1 MQHPLVYV
9 AHSSD
14 KNTRI
19 QTVEAHLQGVAAKTE
34 KLARKLGLPQAGLL
48 IGLLHDFGK
57 YSQAFQN
64 YIQSATGLINSDAD
78 SYLDA
83 GVMKGKIDHSTAGA
97 QWIHQQ
103 LSRRGNKAQ
112 GQLCAQI
119 LAMCIASH
127 HSGLIDCL
135 DLDGIN
141 VLAKR
146 MEKSEENA
154 HLQECISNA
163 DACIITQAQKIAD
176 GDLLKEMTTL
186 IKRVLNGTQSTVFE
200 NRLIVQEFYLGFL
213 TRFLFSC
220 LIDADRIDSADFEFP
235 EQVQLR
241 SQTTPNWAQA
251 QQCLENKLASFTLD
265 SPIAHIR
272 SRISDSCMQRGA
284 DAQGLFTLSVP
295 TGGGKTLASLRFA
308 IEHAKTHQMERI
320 FYIIPYTSIIE
331 QNAREVRNILG
342 DDWVLE
348 QHSNLEP
355 EVQTWQSKI
364 LSENW
369 DAPIVFTT
377 MVQFLETLFGAGT
390 RGVRRLHQLANSVI
404 IFDEIQTLP
413 IQCTHLFCNA
423 LNFLT
428 QYAQTTAVLCTATQ
442 PLLNQLSASVQN
454 RGQLNISQDN
464 EIIGDVGQ
472 VRTLFAELERVQI
485 EDRCQIGG
493 YSCEALTDMACD
505 AYDELGSC
513 LVIVNTKDWAQ
524 KLYQACQ
531 SRGIDATSLFHL
543 STNQCAAHRKAILD
557 EVRERLKNNLPV
569 LCISTQLIEAGVDV
583 SFAQVLRFLAGVD
596 SIAQAAGRCNRHGEL
611 RDANGQ
617 PRKGQ
622 VWIVN
627 PDKEN
632 IDMLIDIKEGQKHT
646 ERVLSELGCAQKLLT
661 PEGVALYFTYY
672 FHERSSEMVYPITKP
687 QTTSLLNLL
696 SDNHGNIYAHKNDR
710 RPFNAGI
717 YPQLMQSFMSAANA
731 FKAIDAPTQAVIV
744 QHGEGKNIIAEL
756 CALTLENKPRY
767 RELLKQAQKYSVNVF
782 PNVWKKLQQAKAVAE
797 IQHNGIYFL
806 NEQYY
811 SEAFGLSTEKTN
823 GMGFCEF

>member
-1 MQHPLVYV
+1 MDHLSVYV

-14 KNTRI
+14 KNKRI
-19 QTVEAHLQGVAAKTE
+19 QTVEAHLQGVAAKAE
-34 KLARKLGLPQAGLL
+34 KLARKLELPQAGSL

-57 YSQAFQN
+57 YSQAFQE
-64 YIQSATGLINSDAD
+64 YIKDATGLINSD
-78 SYLDA
+78 LDVGA
-83 GVMKGKIDHSTAGA
+83 MKGKIDHSTAGA
-97 QWIHQQ
+97 QWVHQQ

-112 GQLCAQI
+112 GQLCAQM
-119 LAMCIASH
+119 LAICIASH

-163 DACIITQAQKIAD
+163 DASVIAQAQQILN
-176 GDLLKEMTTL
+176 GGLRKEMTTL
-186 IKRVLNGTQSTVFE
+186 INRVLNGTQSTIFE

-213 TRFLFSC
+213 TRCLFSC
-220 LIDADRIDSADFEFP
+220 LIDADRTDSADFEFP
-235 EQVQLR
+235 EQAQLR
-241 SQTTPNWAQA
+241 SQTMPNWAQA
-251 QQCLENKLASFTLD
+251 QQCLENKLASFNSD

-272 SRISDSCMQRGA
+272 RSISDSCMQRGV
-284 DAQGLFTLSVP
+284 DETGLFTLSVP

-331 QNAREVRNILG
+331 QNAREVREILG

-428 QYAQTTAVLCTATQ
+428 QYAKTTAVLCTATQ
-442 PLLNQLSASVQN
+442 PLLNQLSVSVQN

-464 EIIGDVGQ
+464 EIIGDVEQ
-472 VRTLFAELERVQI
+472 VRTLFAQLERVQV
-485 EDRCQIGG
+485 ENRCQVGG
-493 YSCEALTDMACD
+493 YSCEALTDMACA

-531 SRGIDATSLFHL
+531 ARGIDATSLFHL
-543 STNQCAAHRKAILD
+543 STNQCAAHRKTILD
-557 EVRERLKNNLPV
+557 EVRERLKDNLPV
-569 LCISTQLIEAGVDV
+569 LCVSTQLIEAGVDV

-617 PRKGQ
+617 ARQGQ

-646 ERVLSELGCAQKLLT
+646 ERVLSELGSAQKLLT

-710 RPFNAGI
+710 RPLNAGI

-744 QHGEGKNIIAEL
+744 PYGEGKNIIAEL
-756 CALTLENKPRY
+756 CALALENKPRY

-797 IQHNGIYFL
+797 IQGNGIYFL
-806 NEQYY
+806 DEQYY
-811 SEAFGLSTEKTN
+811 SQAFGLSTEKN
-823 GMGFCEF
+823 NNMDFCGF

>member
-1 MQHPLVYV
+1 MDHLSVYV

-14 KNTRI
+14 KNKRI
-19 QTVEAHLQGVAAKTE
+19 QTVEAHLQGVAAKAE
-34 KLARKLGLPQAGLL
+34 KLARKLGLSQAGLL

-57 YSQAFQN
+57 YSQAFQK
-64 YIQSATGLINSDAD
+64 YIKDAKGLINSD
-78 SYLDA
+78 LDVGA
-83 GVMKGKIDHSTAGA
+83 MKGKIDHSTAGA

-112 GQLCAQI
+112 GQLCAQM
-119 LAMCIASH
+119 LAICIASH

-163 DACIITQAQKIAD
+163 DASIIAQAQQILD
-176 GDLLKEMTTL
+176 GGLRKEMTTL
-186 IKRVLNGTQSTVFE
+186 INRVLNGTQSTIFE

-213 TRFLFSC
+213 TRCLFSC
-220 LIDADRIDSADFEFP
+220 LIDADRTDSADFEFP
-235 EQVQLR
+235 EQAQLR
-241 SQTTPNWAQA
+241 SQTMPNWVQA
-251 QQCLENKLASFTLD
+251 QQCLENKLASFNSD

-272 SRISDSCMQRGA
+272 RSISDSCMQRGV
-284 DAQGLFTLSVP
+284 DETGLFTLSVP

-331 QNAREVRNILG
+331 QNAREVREILG

-428 QYAQTTAVLCTATQ
+428 QYAKTTAVLCTATQ
-442 PLLNQLSASVQN
+442 PLLNQLSVSVQN

-464 EIIGDVGQ
+464 EIIGDVEQ
-472 VRTLFAELERVQI
+472 VRTLFAQLERVQV
-485 EDRCQIGG
+485 ENRCQVGG
-493 YSCEALTDMACD
+493 YSCEALTDMACA

-531 SRGIDATSLFHL
+531 ARGIDATSLFHL
-543 STNQCAAHRKAILD
+543 STNQCAAHRKMILD
-557 EVRERLKNNLPV
+557 EVRERLKDNLPV
-569 LCISTQLIEAGVDV
+569 LCVSTQLIEAGVDV

-617 PRKGQ
+617 ARQGQ

-646 ERVLSELGCAQKLLT
+646 ERVLNELGSAQKLLT

-710 RPFNAGI
+710 RPLNAGI

-744 QHGEGKNIIAEL
+744 PYGEGKNIIAEL
-756 CALTLENKPRY
+756 CALALENKPRY

-797 IQHNGIYFL
+797 IQNNGIYFL
-806 NEQYY
+806 DEQYY
-811 SEAFGLSTEKTN
+811 SEAFGLSTEKN
-823 GMGFCEF
+823 NNMDFCGF

>member
-1 MQHPLVYV
+1 MDHLSVYV

-14 KNTRI
+14 KNKRI
-19 QTVEAHLQGVAAKTE
+19 QTVEAHLQGVAAKAE
-34 KLARKLGLPQAGLL
+34 KLARKLELPQAGSL
-48 IGLLHDFGK
+48 IGLLHDLGK
-57 YSQAFQN
+57 YSQAFQK
-64 YIQSATGLINSDAD
+64 YIKDATGLTNYD
-78 SYLDA
+78 LDVGA
-83 GVMKGKIDHSTAGA
+83 MKGKIDHSTAGA

-112 GQLCAQI
+112 GQLCAQM
-119 LAMCIASH
+119 LAICIASH

-163 DACIITQAQKIAD
+163 DASIIAQAQQILD
-176 GDLLKEMTTL
+176 GGLRKEMTTP
-186 IKRVLNGTQSTVFE
+186 INRVLNGTQSTIFE

-213 TRFLFSC
+213 TRCLFSC
-220 LIDADRIDSADFEFP
+220 LIDADRTDSADFEFP
-235 EQVQLR
+235 EQAQLR
-241 SQTTPNWAQA
+241 SQTMPNWAQA
-251 QQCLENKLASFTLD
+251 QQCLENKLASFNSD

-272 SRISDSCMQRGA
+272 RSISDSCMQRGV
-284 DAQGLFTLSVP
+284 DETGLFTLSVP

-331 QNAREVRNILG
+331 QNAREVREILG

-369 DAPIVFTT
+369 DAPIVSTT

-404 IFDEIQTLP
+404 VFDEIQTLP

-428 QYAQTTAVLCTATQ
+428 QYAKTTAVLCTATQ
-442 PLLNQLSASVQN
+442 PLLNQLSVSVQN
-454 RGQLNISQDN
+454 RGQLNISQGN
-464 EIIGDVGQ
+464 EIIGDVEQ
-472 VRTLFAELERVQI
+472 VRMLFAQLERVQV
-485 EDRCQIGG
+485 ENRCQVGG
-493 YSCEALTDMACD
+493 YSCEALTDMACA

-531 SRGIDATSLFHL
+531 ARGIDATSLFHL
-543 STNQCAAHRKAILD
+543 STNQCAAHRKMILD
-557 EVRERLKNNLPV
+557 EVRERLKDNLPV
-569 LCISTQLIEAGVDV
+569 LCVSTQLIEAGVDV

-617 PRKGQ
+617 ARQGQ

-646 ERVLSELGCAQKLLT
+646 ERVLSELGSAQKLLT

-710 RPFNAGI
+710 RPLNAGI

-744 QHGEGKNIIAEL
+744 PYGEGKNIIAEL
-756 CALTLENKPRY
+756 CALALENKPRY

-797 IQHNGIYFL
+797 IQGNGIYFL
-806 NEQYY
+806 DEQYY
-811 SEAFGLSTEKTN
+811 SQAFGLSTEKN
-823 GMGFCEF
+823 NNMDFCGF

>member
-1 MQHPLVYV
+1 MEHSSVYV

-19 QTVEAHLQGVAAKTE
+19 QTVEVHLLGVAAKTE
-34 KLARKLGLPQAGLL
+34 KLAQKLGIPQAGFL

-64 YIQSATGLINSDAD
+64 YIQSATGLINSDED
-78 SYLDA
+78 SYLDT

-97 QWIHQQ
+97 QWIHQR
-103 LSRRGNKAQ
+103 LSQRGNRKQ
-112 GQLCAQI
+112 GQLCAQL
-119 LAMCIASH
+119 LAICIASH

-135 DLDGIN
+135 DLDGANI
-141 VLAKR
+141 LAKR
-146 MEKSEENA
+146 MDKAEENA
-154 HLQECISNA
+154 HLQECITNA
-163 DACIITQAQKIAD
+163 DTSVINQAQQIVD
-176 GDLLKEMTTL
+176 GGLLKEMTTL
-186 IKRVLNGTQSTVFE
+186 IKRVLNDTQSTVFE

-213 TRFLFSC
+213 TRCLFSC
-220 LIDADRIDSADFEFP
+220 LIDADRMDSSDFEFP
-235 EQVQLR
+235 DQAQLR
-241 SQTTPNWAQA
+241 SQTNPNWAQA
-251 QQCLENKLASFTLD
+251 QQCLENKLATFASN
-265 SPIAHIR
+265 SPIAQIR
-272 SRISDSCMQRGA
+272 RRISDSCLQRGRDEA
-284 DAQGLFTLSVP
+284 GLFTLSVP

-331 QNAREVRNILG
+331 QNAREVREIFG

-355 EVQTWQSKI
+355 EVQTWQSKM

-369 DAPIVFTT
+369 DTPIVFTT
-377 MVQFLETLFGAGT
+377 MVQFLETLFGSGT

-428 QYAQTTAVLCTATQ
+428 QYAKTTAVLCTATQ
-442 PLLNQLSASVQN
+442 PLLNQLSPSVQN

-464 EIIGDVGQ
+464 EIIGDVAQ
-472 VRTLFAELERVQI
+472 VRTLFADLERVEI
-485 EDRCQIGG
+485 ENRCQVGG
-493 YSCEALTDMACD
+493 YSCDALTEMVCS
-505 AYDELGSC
+505 AYNEMGSC

-531 SRGIDATSLFHL
+531 TRGIDAGSLFHL
-543 STNQCAAHRKAILD
+543 STNQCAAHRKTILD
-557 EVRERLKNNLPV
+557 EVRQRLKDNLPV

-583 SFAQVLRFLAGVD
+583 SFAQVVRFLAGVD

-611 RDANGQ
+611 REANGQ
-617 PRKGQ
+617 ARKGQ

-632 IDMLIDIKEGQKHT
+632 IDMLTDIKEGQKHT
-646 ERVLSELGCAQKLLT
+646 ERVLHELGSAQKLLT
-661 PEGVALYFTYY
+661 PEGVALYFKYY
-672 FHERSSEMVYPITKP
+672 FHERASEMVYPISTP
-687 QTTSLLNLL
+687 QSTSLLNLL
-696 SDNHGNIYAHKNDR
+696 SDNEGNVYAHKNNR
-710 RPFNAGI
+710 RADGN
-717 YPQLMQSFMSAANA
+717 YPKLMQSFMSAANA
-731 FKAIDAPTQAVIV
+731 FKAIDAPTQPVIV
-744 QHGEGKNIIAEL
+744 PYGEGKNIIVEL
-756 CALTLENKPRY
+756 CALALENKPRY

-782 PNVWKKLQQAKAVAE
+782 PNVWRKLQENEAVIE
-797 IQHNGIYFL
+797 IQQNGIYFL
-806 NEQYY
+806 REEHY
-811 SEAFGLSTEKTN
+811 SEAFGLSITKSSA
-823 GMGFCEF
+823 MDSYHF